1 MRTKIV
7 CTLGPATDDD
17 AVLRDMMAAG
27 MDVARLNF
35 SHGTHD
41 DHARRIAQ
49 VRRIAAESGAIVAIM
64 GDLQGPKFRLGELPK
79 EGVPVAA
86 TQILTLFAGRAYD
99 ATQPTAIPM
108 PHPEIIE
115 ALQPGGRLL
124 IDDGVIA
131 LRVDARN
138 TDGSVR
144 AVALNAGTL
153 LPRKGLSAVG
163 VNVVVSSITDK
174 DKVDLQFACAH
185 NLEAIALSFVRNNAD
200 VHELRALIQGHG
212 GAQLIVSKIEKPE
225 ALNDLDAI
233 IDASDVVM
241 VARGDLGVEAPPE
254 EVPFYQKRIIRHSRR
269 AGKPVIT
276 ATQMLQSMVH
286 EIVPTR
292 AEASDVANAVLDGTD
307 AVMLSA
313 ESASGAHPVEAVRAM
328 ARIAR
333 RAEEHA
339 MGRGVWRPEKM
350 SHSSDDALAITE
362 SITHSAVLIAH
373 EVGAKVI
380 VCGTRSGQTSRFVA
394 RHRPNVPILSLTTTV
409 VATHYSVFMWGVE
422 AAIEASVTQD
432 VQRMFDSAERLV
444 RERGLAGSGD
454 TIVIVAGLPLGG
466 GVGMTNTIKVQRL
479 A

>member
-7 CTLGPATDDD
+7 CTLGPSTDDD
-17 AVLRDMMAAG
+17 TVLADMMRAG
-27 MDVARLNF
+27 LDVARLNF
-35 SHGTHD
+35 SHGKHE

-49 VRRIAAESGAIVAIM
+49 VRRVATETGSVVAIM
-64 GDLQGPKFRLGELPK
+64 GDLQGPKFRLGDLPST
-79 EGVPVAA
+79 GVPVAA
-86 TQILTLFAGRAYD
+86 AQVLTLFAGRAHD
-99 ATQPTAIPM
+99 PAAPLRIPM
-108 PHPEIIE
+108 PHPEIID
-115 ALQPGGRLL
+115 ALKPGGKLL

-138 TDGSVR
+138 SDGTVAAS
-144 AVALNAGTL
+144 ALNDGAL

-163 VNVVVSSITDK
+163 VKVAVSSITDK
-174 DKVDLQFACAH
+174 DKIDLQFACAQQV
-185 NLEAIALSFVRNNAD
+185 EAVALSFVRSGAD
-200 VHELRALIQGHG
+200 VRELRELIHGHG

-225 ALNDLDAI
+225 ALADLDAI
-233 IDASDVVM
+233 IEASDAVM

-313 ESASGAHPVEAVRAM
+313 ETASGEHPVEAVRAM

-350 SHSSDDALAITE
+350 THTANDAIAITE
-362 SITHSAVLIAH
+362 SITHSAVLIAQ
-373 EVGAKVI
+373 EVGAKAI

-394 RHRPNVPILSLTTTV
+394 RHRPSAPILSLTTTQR
-409 VATHYSVFMWGVE
+409 ASHYSVFMWGVE
-422 AAIEASVTQD
+422 AVIEPTVTQD
-432 VQRMFDSAERLV
+432 VQAMFDAAERLV
-444 RERGLAGSGD
+444 RERGLAAPGD
-454 TIVIVAGLPLGG
+454 SIVIVAGLPLGSG
-466 GVGMTNTIKVQRL
+466 AGMTNMIKVQKL
-479 A
+479 S